1 MNKTV
6 ISEVVQQL
14 ENLPLSVQRQVLD
27 FIRKLTTFSQHGV
40 PGKGLLHFAGT
51 IPLEELTLMSQAIEE
66 DCEQVDMNE
75 W

>member
-6 ISEVVQQL
+6 ISEVIQQL
-14 ENLPLSVQRQVLD
+14 ENLPVSIQRQVLD
-27 FIRKLTTFSQHGV
+27 FIKKLTIFNQHGV
-40 PGKGLLHFAGT
+40 PGKSLLKFAGA
-51 IPLEELTLMSQAIEE
+51 IPPEDLALMSQAIEE